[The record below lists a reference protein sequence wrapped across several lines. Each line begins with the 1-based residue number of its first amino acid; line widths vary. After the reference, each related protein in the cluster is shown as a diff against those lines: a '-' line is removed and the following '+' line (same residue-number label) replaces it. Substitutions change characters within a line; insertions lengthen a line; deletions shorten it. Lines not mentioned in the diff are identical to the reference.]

1 MAVERFILISM
12 PLYTGADLPKERPSR
27 GTQAIPSR
35 EEWARTEHRGSV
47 TITTPDG
54 REMLPR
60 NRCTDL
66 DGASFA
72 HGLPVRVNVE
82 P

>member
-1 MAVERFILISM
+1 MAVERFILIPPPPCTS
-12 PLYTGADLPKERPSR
+12 ADLPKERPSR

-47 TITTPDG
+47 AITAPDG
-54 REMLPR
+54 QETLPKSH
-60 NRCTDL
+60 CTDP

-72 HGLPVRVNVE
+72 HGLPVRVSVE